1 MIMVWDP
8 PKQKVN
14 VTRMMIY
21 SLIPILSIYAGW
33 RIQKFWL
40 LVLVNVGLGLGISI
54 PIQMIF
60 PFPYG
65 IGLSLSIE
73 IIASLFVVKHFAEK
87 YNKQIDL
94 DKKDE
99 TIISKSPLR
108 ILEERYAKGEIT
120 KEEFDRM
127 KEDLKDSL
135 NP

>member
-1 MIMVWDP
+1 MVWDP

-14 VTRMMIY
+14 VTRMIIY

-40 LVLVNVGLGLGISI
+40 LILVNFGLGLGISI

-65 IGLSLSIE
+65 MGLALAIE
-73 IIASLFVVKHFAEK
+73 IIASLFVIKHFAEE
-87 YNKQIDL
+87 YNQKIDH
-94 DKKDE
+94 DKKDA
-99 TIISKSPLR
+99 IITSKSPLR

>member
-1 MIMVWDP
+1 MVWDP
-8 PKQKVN
+8 PKQKVD
-14 VTRMMIY
+14 VTRMVIY

-40 LVLVNVGLGLGISI
+40 LVLINFGLSLGISI

-65 IGLSLSIE
+65 VGLSLGIG
-73 IIASLFVVKHFAEK
+73 IIVSLFVIKHFAEE
-87 YNKQIDL
+87 YNKRIDL
-94 DKKDE
+94 DKKDD
-99 TIISKSPLR
+99 TTTSKSPLR

-120 KEEFDRM
+120 KEEFDKM